1 MLKKSREYT
10 LKALYSIDSIYYDK
24 ILCHKKLCAF
34 NLKYCK
40 FKKLNIV
47 NYTMYGFDKIF
58 FSSKKSYTYNHL
70 LLIGIY
76 NNITIID
83 SIINVNL
90 HNWKFERINMIEKN
104 ILRLAIYEMLYTNT
118 SASIII
124 NEAVEMSKKYTV
136 PKAFKFVNGILN
148 NIKRYKNI

>member
-1 MLKKSREYT
+1 
-10 LKALYSIDSIYYDK
+10 
-24 ILCHKKLCAF
+24 
-34 NLKYCK
+34 
-40 FKKLNIV
+40 
-47 NYTMYGFDKIF
+47 MYGFDKIF